1 MFRFFTIKKWY
12 LWSWVGSLIILSS
25 LWVQVKI
32 DVKIN
37 EWFGEFY
44 DMIQKAL
51 GAPNAITIDEY
62 WASLFSFI
70 TLAAMYVG
78 VAVIVSYFT
87 SHYLFRWRTAMVE
100 YYHSVYEKA
109 RKIEGAS
116 QRVQEDTIKFSRIM
130 ESLGTSLIEA
140 IMILVEF
147 MPILFGLSIGIPI
160 FFFGDWDY
168 GLIVGA
174 LIWSV
179 GGTIFLIVL
188 GLILRLVGV
197 EYDLQKKEAAYRKI
211 LVIAEDDGTIRPK
224 TIEEYWSSL
233 LSFIILAALY
243 VGVAVLI
250 SFFTSHY
257 LFRWRTAMVEWYHS
271 VYDRARKIEGASQR
285 VQEDTIKFS
294 RIMES
299 LGTSFIEAIMILVE
313 FMPILFGLSIGIPIF
328 FFGDWD
334 YGLIV
339 GALIWSVGGTIFLIL
354 LGLILRLVGVE
365 YDLQKK
371 EAAYRKILVIAE
383 DDGTVRPKTIEE
395 LFDGVRSIHF
405 LSYIRYLYFNIGRI
419 AYLQANVLSAYVF
432 LAPAI
437 VAGAVTLGV
446 MQQIIRA
453 FGRVEG
459 SMQYILK
466 AWPTIIELASVY
478 KRLREFES
486 KINQEELIDEK
497 V

>member
-1 MFRFFTIKKWY
+1 MFRFFTIRKWY
-12 LWSWVGSLIILSS
+12 LWSWIGSLIILSS

-51 GAPNAITIDEY
+51 GKPNAITIEEY

-70 TLAAMYVG
+70 ILAAMYVG

-160 FFFGDWDY
+160 FFFGDWEF

-174 LIWSV
+174 LLWSV
-179 GGTIFLIVL
+179 GGTIFLVIL
-188 GLILRLVGV
+188 GLIL
-197 EYDLQKKEAAYRKI
+197 K
-211 LVIAEDDGTIRPK
+211 
-224 TIEEYWSSL
+224 
-233 LSFIILAALY
+233 
-243 VGVAVLI
+243 
-250 SFFTSHY
+250 
-257 LFRWRTAMVEWYHS
+257 
-271 VYDRARKIEGASQR
+271 
-285 VQEDTIKFS
+285 
-294 RIMES
+294 
-299 LGTSFIEAIMILVE
+299 
-313 FMPILFGLSIGIPIF
+313 
-328 FFGDWD
+328 
-334 YGLIV
+334 
-339 GALIWSVGGTIFLIL
+339 
-354 LGLILRLVGVE
+354 LVGVE

-383 DDGTVRPKTIEE
+383 DDGTVRPKSIEE
-395 LFDGVRSIHF
+395 LFDDVRSIHF

-478 KRLREFES
+478 KRLREFEYKLQIEGS
-486 KINQEELIDEK
+486 EREIKT
-497 V
+497 